1 MVASRSSGCAA
12 KWRSCAA
19 NQLGRFDLGK
29 VARHFAL
36 KLRPMEP
43 LSAPKPVA
51 GAGLSIIVAAQ
62 PRRHSCVGS
71 YGESTHEH

>member
-1 MVASRSSGCAA
+1 MVASRSSGCGA

-36 KLRPMEP
+36 NFVPPRLRINC
-43 LSAPKPVA
+43 LF
-51 GAGLSIIVAAQ
+51 
-62 PRRHSCVGS
+62 
-71 YGESTHEH
+71 